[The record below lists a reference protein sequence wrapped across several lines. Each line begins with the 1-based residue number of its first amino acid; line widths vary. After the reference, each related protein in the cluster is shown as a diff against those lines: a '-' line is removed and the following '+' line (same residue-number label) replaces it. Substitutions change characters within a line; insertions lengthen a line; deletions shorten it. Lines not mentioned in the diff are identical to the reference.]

1 MRRRAALA
9 LGLLVLPLAALPIG
23 AGAQEQEPLDFLKSI
38 YEPYKQA
45 NFKGQPYWEPKRFF
59 APDLAAAIERDFAE
73 AKKRKEVPTLDGDPF
88 LDAQDW
94 KVETISYSVAQGTDK
109 TKAAASVAFVSIGEP
124 KGVVLS
130 LIKTPQGWRISD
142 IVAPSG
148 SLRALYKLK

>member
-1 MRRRAALA
+1 MRRRWVLALA
-9 LGLLVLPLAALPIG
+9 FLALPR
-23 AGAQEQEPLDFLKSI
+23 AATAQEHALFDFLKAI
-38 YEPYKQA
+38 YEPYKQPA
-45 NFKGQPYWEPKRFF
+45 FKGQPYWEPKRFF

-94 KVETISYSVAQGTDK
+94 KVETVSYAVAQGADK

-130 LIKTPQGWRISD
+130 LVKTPQGWRISD